1 MMKKLVAASARR
13 LTRRGIK
20 DILGE
25 IDQRGA

>member
-1 MMKKLVAASARR
+1 MMKKLVAASAR